1 MSYKLPQNA
10 IPFDWEKYKSGK
22 FEAITRGGYKP
33 KQVYNLEGADKP
45 ICYVLEQRTISCQ
58 SSGKWLLA
66 ENSEDNYK
74 DLFLRPKTVKKWHPV
89 FKGMLCNSEHECLI
103 NWDVPNNSLVKAVE
117 VEVNEE

>member
-33 KQVYNLEGADKP
+33 KQVYNLEGAKQP
-45 ICYVLEQRTISCQ
+45 IVFVDNGNDVSFCFKD
-58 SSGKWLLA
+58 GKWSRQK
-66 ENSEDNYK
+66 ECSIY

>member
-45 ICYVLEQRTISCQ
+45 IGYVTNGACVLCYLDGFRSNQIIS
-58 SSGKWLLA
+58 
-66 ENSEDNYK
+66 EY

-117 VEVNEE
+117 VEVEEQ

>member
-1 MSYKLPQNA
+1 MSYTLPPTA

-22 FEAITRGGYKP
+22 FEAITREGYKP

-74 DLFLRPKTVKKWHPV
+74 DLFLRPKTVKKWALLT
-89 FKGMLCNSEHECLI
+89 KGLLFETKKQAKEHAAYFAEDWI
-103 NWDVPNNSLVKAVE
+103 EPVE
-117 VEVNEE
+117 VTEQ